1 MKTAK
6 SIILVMYYGMRIKYN
21 AILSVALILFGGMVL
36 VSALSPD
43 NPVRFICICTGIFS
57 VYFGSVKSLNK

>member
-6 SIILVMYYGMRIKYN
+6 SIILVMYYGLRIKYT
-21 AILSVALILFGGMVL
+21 AFLSAALIILGFMMI
-36 VSALSPD
+36 VSSFNSD
-43 NPVRFICICTGIFS
+43 NPIRLICVCTGIFS